1 MIFGVGIDLV
11 NIPRMEAV
19 LQRWGERFVKRA
31 FTDGEALVCYQRAY
45 PAASFAL
52 RFAAKEA
59 FSKAIGLGMRSGIRW
74 RDIEVL
80 HLPGG
85 KPIIK
90 LKGKSS
96 KACREKGIARIHLSL
111 SDESQYGAAVVIL
124 EEKDETR
131 QSL

>member
-11 NIPRMEAV
+11 NTPRMEAV
-19 LQRWGERFVKRA
+19 LQRWGERFVKRV
-31 FTDGEALVCYQRAY
+31 FTEQEAQGCYQRAY

-59 FSKAIGLGMRSGIRW
+59 FSKAIGLGMRKGIRW
-74 RDIEVL
+74 RDIEVF

-85 KPIIK
+85 RPTLR
-90 LKGKSS
+90 LKGRSFETCK
-96 KACREKGIARIHLSL
+96 EKGITRIHLSL
-111 SDESQYGAAVVIL
+111 TDDGQYGAAVVIL
-124 EEKDETR
+124 EERDETG

>member
-19 LQRWGERFVKRA
+19 LLRWGERFVKRV
-31 FTDGEALVCYQRAY
+31 FTEQEAQVCYQRAY
-45 PAASFAL
+45 PAAAFAL

-59 FSKAIGLGMRSGIRW
+59 FSKALGLGMRKGIRW

-85 KPIIK
+85 RPTLN
-90 LKGKSS
+90 LKGRSS
-96 KACREKGIARIHLSL
+96 ETCKEKGITRLHLSL
-111 SDESQYGAAVVIL
+111 TDEGDYGAAVVIL
-124 EEKDETR
+124 EEKDETGKG
-131 QSL
+131 L

>member
-19 LQRWGERFVKRA
+19 LRRWGDRFVKRV
-31 FTDGEALVCYQRAY
+31 FTEQEAQICYQRAY

-59 FSKAIGLGMRSGIRW
+59 FSKAIGLGMRKGIRW
-74 RDIEVL
+74 KDIEVL

-85 KPIIK
+85 KPILK

-96 KACREKGIARIHLSL
+96 EACREKGVTRLHLSL
-111 SDESQYGAAVVIL
+111 SDEGRYGSALVIL
-124 EEKDETR
+124 EEKDETG
-131 QSL
+131 QSR

>member
-19 LQRWGERFVKRA
+19 LRRWGDRFVKRV
-31 FTDGEALVCYQRAY
+31 FTEQEAQACYQRAY

-59 FSKAIGLGMRSGIRW
+59 FSKAIGLGMRRGIRW
-74 RDIEVL
+74 RAIEVF

-85 KPIIK
+85 RPTLK
-90 LKGKSS
+90 LQGKSS
-96 KACREKGIARIHLSL
+96 ENCREKGIVRLHLSL
-111 SDESQYGAAVVIL
+111 SDEGRYGAAVVIL
-124 EEKDETR
+124 EERDETG
-131 QSL
+131 